1 MAQSTNSNQFMSGI
15 KKRMPPSQALYSIQD
30 QLEDLRHKEVQL
42 QLQYHNNFAIS
53 QLNALTFQLSH
64 LYFQF
69 IKTFSGMQLD
79 LEKAK
84 LDFFKKAEEHRF
96 QQDLQQAKKDH
107 EEQIL
112 LIKSQNE
119 NNSKLLSQQHQ
130 KEVNMLISS
139 QRLEMERVREA
150 NQEYVSELLNRIDF
164 LEGELK
170 RRTKDL
176 QDTVQEL
183 QQQLHQQYDEQLAA
197 QKLKISR
204 KFKNQRDQQVKE
216 VVEKMQEETFSE
228 INKLQE
234 CNKELERENLRLYK
248 EVKELNKQNKRQEEF
263 IKLIQSRQQSAAENR
278 DQNQNQQQTVIVV
291 QQKEESNELMIVKLD
306 NQAQTEFEVHSI
318 SLQTD
323 PVQDNKDL
331 QIQELRQQ
339 LNDLQQQLA
348 IHQQEKCTLSQ
359 QLKDCQQQLHQIQQ
373 SHQNTLQQIQQ
384 QSQQIIKQAFEQ
396 IKQLKQACFQ
406 RDEKYQEVVQM
417 LNMLA
422 AVDKTNQYGSKNGN
436 YEKHMSDDIK
446 QICEDKDENS
456 KDNIVDDQYAND
468 QFCDELD

>member
-1 MAQSTNSNQFMSGI
+1 MKRNNYVNSSSNAKQVQQQYGSNNNPMEDTVMPLLNIKNTPILSKRPMSSYTRLQQTGTSNNNYYQHNSASQISTMAQSTNSNQFMSGI

-323 PVQDNKDL
+323 PVQDNKDM

-339 LNDLQQQLA
+339 LNDLQQQLE
-348 IHQQEKCTLSQ
+348 IHHNHTKKHSNKYNSSHSKLLSK
-359 QLKDCQQQLHQIQQ
+359 L
-373 SHQNTLQQIQQ
+373 
-384 QSQQIIKQAFEQ
+384 
-396 IKQLKQACFQ
+396 
-406 RDEKYQEVVQM
+406 
-417 LNMLA
+417 LNRL
-422 AVDKTNQYGSKNGN
+422 NN
-436 YEKHMSDDIK
+436 
-446 QICEDKDENS
+446 
-456 KDNIVDDQYAND
+456 
-468 QFCDELD
+468 